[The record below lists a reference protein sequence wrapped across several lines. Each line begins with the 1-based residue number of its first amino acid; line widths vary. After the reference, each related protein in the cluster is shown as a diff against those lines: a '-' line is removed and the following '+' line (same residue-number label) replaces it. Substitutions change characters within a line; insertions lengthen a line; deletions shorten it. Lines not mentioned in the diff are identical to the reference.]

1 MAEDILLEM
10 SVVLGHMKHPYV
22 QKMLFP
28 KVFYINS
35 ALPFN
40 DYFQYFGPDY
50 RLEVPANNMENMNS
64 KEYLQKMTS
73 KILENLKNIDFAPSV
88 QMHQVPHEMYSSEDE
103 DDTNE
108 NKEERITQKMSD
120 RRRVP
125 ENELSDSE
133 DEGITQG
140 NRRNQRSYGER
151 RSLLSHDKEGNATT
165 FTGDADDEA
174 DA

>member
-1 MAEDILLEM
+1 VAVDIRLEM
-10 SVVLGHMKHPYV
+10 SVGLGLMKPRCV
-22 QKMLFP
+22 QKILFL
-28 KVFYINS
+28 KVLKINT

-73 KILENLKNIDFAPSV
+73 KILENLKNLDFAPSV

-103 DDTNE
+103 EDTNE

-133 DEGITQG
+133 DEGVTQG

-151 RSLLSHDKEGNATT
+151 RSLLSHDKEGNAPA

-174 DA
+174 DL